1 VGVGTD
7 VAACLPTVAHS
18 QGFPY
23 SGAWSCYARYGV
35 RAAAAMVAA
44 GPPTLTAVGYPASLE
59 TADTAIAAV
68 ILSRRRA
75 RRSRKS
81 PSSQEA

>member
-1 VGVGTD
+1 
-7 VAACLPTVAHS
+7 
-18 QGFPY
+18 
-23 SGAWSCYARYGV
+23 
-35 RAAAAMVAA
+35 MVAA
-44 GPPTLTAVGYPASLE
+44 GPLTLTAMGYPASLV
-59 TADTAIAAV
+59 TADTATAAV